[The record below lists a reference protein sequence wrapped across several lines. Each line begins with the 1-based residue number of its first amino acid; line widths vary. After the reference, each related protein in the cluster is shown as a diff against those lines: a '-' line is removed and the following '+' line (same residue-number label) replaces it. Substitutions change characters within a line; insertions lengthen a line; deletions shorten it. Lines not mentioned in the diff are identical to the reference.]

1 MRAMQL
7 TGMIRTMADVALAV
21 HDYIDEIL
29 VVGSAVNYATNKGK
43 YRITGIIRKRKCSRI
58 GNFF

>member
-1 MRAMQL
+1 MQAKAFS
-7 TGMIRTMADVALAV
+7 MIEKVQLVLNKHMHETIKIYQNAFKYVA
-21 HDYIDEIL
+21 
-29 VVGSAVNYATNKGK
+29 